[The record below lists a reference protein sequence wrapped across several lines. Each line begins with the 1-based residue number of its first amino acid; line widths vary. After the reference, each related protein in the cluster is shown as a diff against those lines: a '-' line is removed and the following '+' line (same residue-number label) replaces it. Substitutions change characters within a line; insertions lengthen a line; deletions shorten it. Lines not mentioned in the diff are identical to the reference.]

1 MESYVFGLAAMCF
14 ASAKCL
20 SQKENEPLSFS
31 SMFFKTQGKNLKK
44 MRANVIKIKPIFIL
58 AVSSQRHL
66 SISSRVNFKQH
77 FSF

>member
-31 SMFFKTQGKNLKK
+31 SVFLKTQGKNLKK
-44 MRANVIKIKPIFIL
+44 MRANVIKMKPIFIS
-58 AVSSQRHL
+58 VSSQRRL
-66 SISSRVNFKQH
+66 SISRVNFKQT
-77 FSF
+77 